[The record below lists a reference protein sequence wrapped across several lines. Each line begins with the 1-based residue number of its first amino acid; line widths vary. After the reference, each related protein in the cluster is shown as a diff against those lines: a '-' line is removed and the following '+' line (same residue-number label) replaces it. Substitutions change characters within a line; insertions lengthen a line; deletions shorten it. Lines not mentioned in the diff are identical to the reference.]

1 MSDASKILV
10 IFDLDFTLIDN
21 SITICK
27 AFEYA
32 LAKFQ
37 VPIPKKADITKTIG
51 IPLKDAFLEYL
62 GEADAEKA
70 ITYFREYYSSHYFED
85 VKFIPGALDL
95 LRQLQALGYRMA
107 LLTSKRTDLAI
118 KLLEYYQL
126 KRYFEVILGEQKEFR
141 PKPAP
146 DSLHYILAQFLEI
159 DKAFMVGDHV
169 VDCLA
174 ARSAGICFIGV
185 LTGNTTMQ
193 QLRDCAG
200 NEAIILENIARIKP
214 MIHLI

>member
-1 MSDASKILV
+1 MADPTRILV

-32 LAKFQ
+32 FAKFQ
-37 VPIPKKADITKTIG
+37 VSIPERATIMKTIG
-51 IPLKDAFLEYL
+51 IPLKDMFLDYL
-62 GEADAEKA
+62 ADDDAEKA
-70 ITYFREYYSSHYFED
+70 VTYFREYYKSHYFED
-85 VKFIPGALDL
+85 VKFIPGALDV
-95 LRQLQALGYRMA
+95 LRQLKALGYQMA
-107 LLTSKRTDLAI
+107 LLTSKRTDLAV

-126 KRYFEVILGEQKEFR
+126 KQYFEVILGEQKEFR

-146 DSLHYILAQFLEI
+146 DSLHYILAQFPGI
-159 DKAFMVGDHV
+159 DKAFMVGDHI

-174 ARSAGICFIGV
+174 SRSAGIGFIGV

-200 NEAIILENIARIKP
+200 NKAIILENIARIKP